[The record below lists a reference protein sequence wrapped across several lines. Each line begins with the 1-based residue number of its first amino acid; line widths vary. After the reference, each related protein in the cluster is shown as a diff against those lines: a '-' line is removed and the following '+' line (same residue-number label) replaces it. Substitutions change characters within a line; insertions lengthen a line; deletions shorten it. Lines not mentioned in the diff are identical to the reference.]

1 MKFFI
6 FLYIFFELIF
16 SSISFIPIWDLKS
29 SSIDLT
35 PENSEKEITIY
46 EIRYED
52 NLHARLTKKI
62 TTSLNDQNYML
73 MKDGETD
80 NEVDWDGIESAYYHS
95 RIGHF
100 VCPTGKNF
108 IHHYK
113 NSLLYTIKPNQ
124 FNCDDCNWEL
134 ICYFQS
140 NANDWMF
147 QGFLNSDSTINLYGK
162 ILTEFDNNG
171 EEEKYKW
178 IKIDSVKGL
187 LDFIWI
193 FEIQSNE
200 KYNMYAL
207 ILEGNYIYLKKH
219 VIQINSSGVYVQNED
234 PVQILIDSKS
244 TYTHAYYDHSTNFFY
259 WMTSN
264 GTDNFR
270 SGYSTQPIY
279 VTNNYDSIS
288 LVINEDT
295 PFFFV
300 NDVTINKLDMI
311 RNTRFVYYEIL
322 YNKSE
327 NITYRGI
334 IDIELNHIIFN
345 TNEKIKKYKPLTSNS
360 MFVLTDS
367 KAYQVCYVKD
377 NNICIDRC
385 PSGKKLVLSTEGNYC
400 SDSCPYKSA
409 RNESIC
415 FKRCNITFFEED
427 NNKCGL
433 CKDINSETP
442 YKIINKTGCY
452 TEQQNFTYIYSEKLK
467 LLDYCPD
474 HCIKCK
480 SKDSCDSCEDGY
492 KKVGNECRE
501 IVNCYITCKDCN
513 QAGNAN
519 RHNCIKCQ
527 ENFYFYNVSGEGN
540 CLDNCPDQYYKGDNK
555 NCLKCHES
563 CGKCEKGPENED
575 EEENQN
581 CDSCDDATKFLI
593 KAEGFKKNCV
603 DKCPNGT
610 IGINDTQGN
619 YCKLEEKEKGQ
630 DEKRNNSFILNIY
643 IIIFG
648 VLLVLFSICIYIRV
662 CRNKKTES
670 EFIDEINSGLQN
682 KNKLVED

>member
-207 ILEGNYIYLKKH
+207 ILEGNYIYLKKY

-367 KAYQVCYVKD
+367 KAYQVCYIKD

-427 NNKCGL
+427 NNNKCGL

-452 TEQQNFTYIYSEKLK
+452 AEQQNFTYIYSEKLK

-593 KAEGFKKNCV
+593 KAEGFK
-603 DKCPNGT
+603 
-610 IGINDTQGN
+610 
-619 YCKLEEKEKGQ
+619 
-630 DEKRNNSFILNIY
+630 S
-643 IIIFG
+643 
-648 VLLVLFSICIYIRV
+648 
-662 CRNKKTES
+662 
-670 EFIDEINSGLQN
+670 
-682 KNKLVED
+682 